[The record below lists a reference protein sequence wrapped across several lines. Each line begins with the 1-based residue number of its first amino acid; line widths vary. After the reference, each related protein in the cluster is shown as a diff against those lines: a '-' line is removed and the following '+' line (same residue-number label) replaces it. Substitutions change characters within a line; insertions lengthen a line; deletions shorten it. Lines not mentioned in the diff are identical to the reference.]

1 MPAGQKRQ
9 IPRTMPAVPADDAA
23 EEAAHPQLL
32 PIQKKPEEK
41 EMPRKASLFY
51 LRKWIPFCKLSGCS
65 YVLFLTGKK
74 RTKRSRHRGGAE
86 AKSIGTTSLIRHF
99 YPDSEPPSPMYPTRP
114 GRRSFSCR
122 ISKTTT
128 ASLTTGAGN
137 GVWGEGGS
145 KSRYHVS
152 HPKQYRQ
159 TLRSTPPPSRF
170 LWLLSCSETRK

>member
-9 IPRTMPAVPADDAA
+9 IPRTMPAVPAEDAA

-86 AKSIGTTSLIRHF
+86 AKSIDIASVVQHF

-114 GRRSFSCR
+114 GRRIFPYRVKNDDCQAGDKGR
-122 ISKTTT
+122 ERGLGGGWLKGGVQCWMIQAAAIGFAFN
-128 ASLTTGAGN
+128 ASPQPTSLVT
-137 GVWGEGGS
+137 
-145 KSRYHVS
+145 
-152 HPKQYRQ
+152 
-159 TLRSTPPPSRF
+159 F
-170 LWLLSCSETRK
+170 LFGTRK